1 MIDMKRLT
9 LFLLLMMSVMLA
21 VAQRNVTGTVIEG
34 DTKEPMARMTQ
45 LPFQTMPT
53 FSIILI
59 LIVGILSLVM
69 QSETVL
75 STV

>member
-34 DTKEPMARMTQ
+34 DTKEPMA
-45 LPFQTMPT
+45 QT
-53 FSIILI
+53 SIRLLKMDSSFVAGALTDLQGHFRVKIN
-59 LIVGILSLVM
+59 S
-69 QSETVL
+69 
-75 STV
+75 